1 VEIDKPRCGI
11 CQFHEPT
18 PIGNGGKCRR
28 YPPSN
33 NGSINTG
40 LYDWCGEYSLDSDKL
55 KDLQLIKK
63 QEKPK

>member
-1 VEIDKPRCGI
+1 MQIDKPRCGV
-11 CQFHEPT
+11 CAYHELVPVGT
-18 PIGNGGKCRR
+18 SGKCRR

-33 NGSINTG
+33 SGSIATG
-40 LYDWCGEYSLDSDKL
+40 LYDWCGEYHPDENKI